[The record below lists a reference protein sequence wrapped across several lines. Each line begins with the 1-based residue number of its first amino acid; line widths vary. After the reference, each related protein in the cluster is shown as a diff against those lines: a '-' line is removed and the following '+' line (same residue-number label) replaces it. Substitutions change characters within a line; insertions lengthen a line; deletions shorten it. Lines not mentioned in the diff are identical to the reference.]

1 MERVW
6 SQYERMESELS
17 VIRSHLQHICNFGG
31 LQVFQLHILTSLG
44 FQAWLTAFKT
54 LIQTNQKH
62 IYFLFCFLFFYQEQ
76 SQAQREL
83 WMMEDI
89 LSGLKINRD
98 HFRFLLGLQR
108 HHSEHH
114 LFSIAKL
121 RLDDLCRNFKRISK
135 IELIKK
141 NTHLSLK
148 VRCQCVD
155 PFLSHLQA
163 ITDSNLRSLICHH
176 PGVFIFD
183 SDNGLYHTCTKVYM
197 KPDNRETATTQ

>member
-31 LQVFQLHILTSLG
+31 PQVFQLRIPTSLG
-44 FQAWLTAFKT
+44 FQAWFTAFKT
-54 LIQTNQKH
+54 LIPIDQKH
-62 IYFLFCFLFFYQEQ
+62 IYFLFCFLCFYQEQ

-114 LFSIAKL
+114 LFPTAKL
-121 RLDDLCRNFKRISK
+121 RLDDLCRNFK
-135 IELIKK
+135 
-141 NTHLSLK
+141 
-148 VRCQCVD
+148 
-155 PFLSHLQA
+155 
-163 ITDSNLRSLICHH
+163 
-176 PGVFIFD
+176 
-183 SDNGLYHTCTKVYM
+183 
-197 KPDNRETATTQ
+197 